1 MHHYHIISA
10 DYSEPI
16 NYWNVNRN
24 ESTNAKKKEKISKA
38 LVNYAEAD
46 PIRPFIL
53 SLKENWSPGEVAGS
67 EGNSRYRSGL
77 GNEARLSAGEP
88 GSTRQKPN
96 RDSR

>member
-24 ESTNAKKKEKISKA
+24 ESTNAKKKGKNLITQ
-38 LVNYAEAD
+38 AD
-46 PIRPFIL
+46 SPWPFIL
-53 SLKENWSPGEVAGS
+53 SLKENRSPGEVAGS
-67 EGNSRYRSGL
+67 EGDSRYRSGL

-88 GSTRQKPN
+88 GRTRQKPN
-96 RDSR
+96 RNSR